1 VIIRKKNELIAKE
14 WSGGTTT
21 ELFIYP
27 KHTSYQ
33 LQNFDIRIS
42 TATVGVEVAS
52 FTSLPGFQR
61 TLLVIHGQLTMQHEK
76 GGETTKIRLESLQQA
91 GFSGD
96 WKTTGYGKV
105 TDFNVM
111 CSSAYSSITAVRKLF
126 ENDELEIEHY
136 PFRFLVYLLSGT
148 LTVDGD
154 QLHQGDTLIGDSSDS
169 SLIVAIAD
177 TELVLVCIQEKT
189 VSIGE
194 LDVKNS

>member
-1 VIIRKKNELIAKE
+1 VIIRRKNELITKD

-27 KHTSYQ
+27 DNSSYQ
-33 LQNFDIRIS
+33 LQNFEVRIS
-42 TATVGVEVAS
+42 TATVGVEESS

-61 TLLVIHGQLTMQHEK
+61 TLLVIHGQLIMQHEK

-111 CSSAYSSITAVRKLF
+111 CAATYSSITVVKRLLAN
-126 ENDELEIEHY
+126 EELEIEHD
-136 PFRFLVYLLSGT
+136 PFRFLVYVLTGELIVGEAGLLP
-148 LTVDGD
+148 GD
-154 QLHQGDTLIGDSSDS
+154 VLIGDSSNSLSITASSDS
-169 SLIVAIAD
+169 
-177 TELVLVCIQEKT
+177 ELVV
-189 VSIGE
+189 VSIQQKNILE
-194 LDVKNS
+194 LKNH

>member
-1 VIIRKKNELIAKE
+1 MIIRKKSELITSE

-27 KHTSYQ
+27 KDTSYQ
-33 LQNFDIRIS
+33 LQNFDVRIS
-42 TATVGVEVAS
+42 TATVGIEVAP

-61 TLLVIHGQLTMQHEK
+61 TLLVIHGQLIMQHEK

-111 CSSAYSSITAVRKLF
+111 CSAVYSSTTTVQRLF
-126 ENDELEIEHY
+126 ANDELEIEHH
-136 PFRFLVYLLSGT
+136 PFLFLVYVLTGT
-148 LTVDGD
+148 LTVGEY
-154 QLHQGDTLIGDSSDS
+154 QLHPGDVIVGNPSDGEA
-169 SLIVAIAD
+169 IVSTSD
-177 TELVLVCIQEKT
+177 TEIVVVCIQKRALL
-189 VSIGE
+189 V
-194 LDVKNS
+194 D

>member
-1 VIIRKKNELIAKE
+1 MIIRKKNELITSE

-27 KHTSYQ
+27 DDTTYQ
-33 LQNFDIRIS
+33 LRNFDVRIS
-42 TATVGVEVAS
+42 TATVGIEEAA

-61 TLLVIHGQLTMQHEK
+61 TLLVIHGQLIMKHEK

-111 CSSAYSSITAVRKLF
+111 CSSACSSVTVVQKLI
-126 ENDELEIEHY
+126 ENEVIKIVNQ
-136 PFRFLVYLLSGT
+136 PFRFLVYLLNGT
-148 LTVDGD
+148 LTLAGQLIKSGD
-154 QLHQGDTLIGDSSDS
+154 VIIGDSSDQ
-169 SLIVAIAD
+169 IPIIAVTD
-177 TELVLVCIQEKT
+177 AEIVLVYIQRIPFLT
-189 VSIGE
+189 
-194 LDVKNS
+194 